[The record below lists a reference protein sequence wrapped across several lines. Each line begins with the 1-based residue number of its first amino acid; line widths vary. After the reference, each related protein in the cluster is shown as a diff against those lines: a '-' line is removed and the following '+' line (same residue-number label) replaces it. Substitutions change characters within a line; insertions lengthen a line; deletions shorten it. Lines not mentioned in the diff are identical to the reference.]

1 MMCSFFVMYFQIQK
15 FRFKNVFTHLQ
26 HFSKEYLR
34 QQFEK
39 IFKNKFYL
47 LSQFRKLL
55 KNLYK
60 SFIRFL

>member
-15 FRFKNVFTHLQ
+15 FRFKNVFTHFQ

-39 IFKNKFYL
+39 IF
-47 LSQFRKLL
+47 
-55 KNLYK
+55 
-60 SFIRFL
+60 